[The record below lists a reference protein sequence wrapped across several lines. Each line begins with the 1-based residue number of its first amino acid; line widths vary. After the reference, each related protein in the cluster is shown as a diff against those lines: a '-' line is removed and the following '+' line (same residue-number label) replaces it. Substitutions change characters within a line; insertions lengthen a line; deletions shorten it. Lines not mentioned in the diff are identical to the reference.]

1 MAQKQLSA
9 MERKISLLPYSF
21 RNLYIKKKKR
31 QEMKASKQTK
41 PKAKS
46 KQQATKLNKGRN
58 SRNSHGKTE
67 FLESDEFYPFL
78 VVT

>member
-1 MAQKQLSA
+1 
-9 MERKISLLPYSF
+9 
-21 RNLYIKKKKR
+21 
-31 QEMKASKQTK
+31 MKASKQTK

-46 KQQATKLNKGRN
+46 KQKATKLNKGRN